1 MAKKASAKTSS
12 ISVNVDFERPGRQ
25 VGYLRVMHSGNKTSG
40 GAIPYPIAVI
50 GKGKGPTAFIT
61 GGNHGNEYE
70 GQVIAGRLIREL
82 DPDQVE
88 GRIIL
93 MPALNYLAVQED
105 QRVSDVD
112 GENMNRIYPGDP
124 DGGPTLAVAH
134 FVESEILPR
143 CDVAMDIHSGGVTS
157 RYLPCGYMG
166 KRGNKDL
173 RARKVAAAE
182 AFAAPLTVVVFAT
195 ASTGSLSAA
204 CDRNDVVMIAAELG
218 GANSVTKQAVRI
230 GTDGV
235 HRVLR
240 HNGILPPDKADD
252 ERPQTRFVTYPDS
265 SSLTMATAEGLFEP
279 YCRLGDMV
287 SAGQAAGCIHS
298 LEAPEVDPVEVNF
311 NRDGM
316 IVVARIRAPVKR
328 GDNVFNVAVDIER
341 KELI

>member
-112 GENMNRIYPGDP
+112 GANMNRIYPGDP

-143 CDVAMDIHSGGVTS
+143 CDVAMDLHSAGSGA
-157 RYLPCGYMG
+157 RYLPCAFLVVGG
-166 KRGNKDL
+166 TKSL
-173 RARKVAAAE
+173 RARKLAATE
-182 AFAAPLTVVVFAT
+182 AFGAPLTMVVT
-195 ASTGSLSAA
+195 STTSAGSLSTA
-204 CDRNDVVMIAAELG
+204 CDRNDVAMVATELG
-218 GANSVTKQAVRI
+218 GGNSVTKKALRI

-240 HNGILPPDKADD
+240 HNGILPPDKTD
-252 ERPQTRFVTYPDS
+252 EARQQTRFVTCPDAS
-265 SSLTMATAEGLFEP
+265 SMVMAPTEGLFEP
-279 YCRLGDMV
+279 YCRLGDTV
-287 SAGQAAGCIHS
+287 SAGQPAGCVHS
-298 LEAPEVDPVEVNF
+298 LEDPELDPVEINF
-311 NRDGM
+311 ERDGM
-316 IVVARIRAPVKR
+316 IVVARTRAPVQR
-328 GDNVFNVAVDIER
+328 GDFVLHVAVDLDR
-341 KELI
+341 AALL